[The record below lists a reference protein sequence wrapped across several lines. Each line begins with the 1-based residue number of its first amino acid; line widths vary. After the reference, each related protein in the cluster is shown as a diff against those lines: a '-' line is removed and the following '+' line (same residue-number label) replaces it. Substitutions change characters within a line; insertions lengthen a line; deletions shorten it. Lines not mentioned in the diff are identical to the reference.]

1 MRIARF
7 LLMFANLAAP
17 IGWLLSGFSLWA
29 GGVMFVI
36 HMLTLWATF
45 WPSCRWWGEVTCEF
59 RTDSPEVWLTI
70 DDGPDGGN
78 TRTVLDLLEERGA
91 KATFFFV
98 GEACR
103 KYPELPAEVMRR
115 GHGLA
120 NHTQNHPAH
129 AFWAMG
135 PRRVFR
141 ELSECS
147 ETIKELS
154 GGRPVLFRAPAGFR
168 NCFVHPALGK
178 LGMKLV
184 GWSARGFD
192 GSRQDVDRILS
203 RIGKRIRP
211 GAVILLHEGRTSDD
225 GQPLIYKTL
234 PRILDLI
241 ESRGLKCVIPDV
253 S

>member
-1 MRIARF
+1 MRVVRF
-7 LLMFANLAAP
+7 LLISANVAAP
-17 IGWLLSGFSLWA
+17 LGWLLSGFSLWA
-29 GGVMFVI
+29 GGVMFVT
-36 HMLTLWATF
+36 HMLTLWAIF

-59 RTDSPEVWLTI
+59 RTGAPEVWLTI

-78 TRTVLDLLEERGA
+78 TRTVMDLLEERKA

-103 KYPELPAEVMRR
+103 KYPELPAEVRRR

-129 AFWAMG
+129 AFWIMG
-135 PRRVFR
+135 PRRIFR
-141 ELSECS
+141 ELNECS
-147 ETIKELS
+147 ATIEELS
-154 GGRPVLFRAPAGFR
+154 GASPDLFRAPVGFR

-211 GAVILLHEGRTSDD
+211 GAVIVLHEGRISDD
-225 GQPLIYKTL
+225 GQPLICKTL
-234 PRILDLI
+234 PRVLDLI
-241 ESRGLKCVIPDV
+241 ESRGLKCVIPDI